1 VETFQWKL
9 SLGAIPK
16 TGTVFRIK
24 NEESSRDDKTRQF
37 YWRLGRTRHAAR
49 GLCALIKEAVNPG
62 WFFAV
67 LTLMVPPKRSLR
79 VRSAGSVER
88 CGPGH
93 LSGRLLRRRVHEA
106 HADGYPVTAGGGTAR
121 YVQGWCTRIAGP
133 SRGRAG
139 CAPAK
144 SLNSWIRGKYRELRP
159 EADPRAPERAQGQF
173 PLEIGR
179 TAREQQPSL

>member
-1 VETFQWKL
+1 METFQWKL

-79 VRSAGSVER
+79 YARQDRSSVAA
-88 CGPGH
+88 
-93 LSGRLLRRRVHEA
+93 LA
-106 HADGYPVTAGGGTAR
+106 IYPVVFFAVA
-121 YVQGWCTRIAGP
+121 YTRLM
-133 SRGRAG
+133 RMD
-139 CAPAK
+139 
-144 SLNSWIRGKYRELRP
+144 IR
-159 EADPRAPERAQGQF
+159 
-173 PLEIGR
+173 
-179 TAREQQPSL
+179 